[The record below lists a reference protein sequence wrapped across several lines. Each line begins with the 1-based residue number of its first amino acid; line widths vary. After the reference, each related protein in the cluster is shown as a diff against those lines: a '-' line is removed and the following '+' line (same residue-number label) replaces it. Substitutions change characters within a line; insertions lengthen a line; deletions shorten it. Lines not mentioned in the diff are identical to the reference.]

1 MRPVIDANVLMHGR
15 RNYSFDR
22 ASTVPEVIGELES
35 DESKLKADTLD
46 LDVRRPSEASLE
58 EVEEKVDEIFA
69 KVSEADKAL
78 LALALDTGE
87 KLITDDKD
95 LQNLASHLDVDF
107 EAFMGEEIDEQLR
120 WKKVCGNCGG
130 EVSSPP
136 CPRCGSRQVARKLD
150 QCS

>member
-15 RNYSFDR
+15 RNYDFR
-22 ASTVPEVIGELES
+22 KAYTVPEVMDELES

-46 LDVRRPSEASLE
+46 LDVRQPSEDSME
-58 EVEEKVDEIFA
+58 DVEEKADEIFA
-69 KVSEADKAL
+69 KVSEADKSL
-78 LALALDTGE
+78 VALALDLDE

-107 EAFMGEEIDEQLR
+107 EAFMGDEIEEKLE
-120 WKKVCGNCGG
+120 WKKVCSNCGE

-136 CPRCGSRQVARKLD
+136 CPRCGSDQVRRKLD

>member
-15 RNYSFDR
+15 RNYDFSK
-22 ASTVPEVIGELES
+22 ASTVPQVMDELES

-46 LDVRRPSEASLE
+46 LDVRRPSEDSIE
-58 EVEEKVDEIFA
+58 KVEEKVGEIFA

-78 LALALDTGE
+78 VALALDLDQ

-95 LQNLASHLDVDF
+95 LQNLASHLNVDF
-107 EAFMGEEIDEQLR
+107 EAFMGDKIEEELEWI
-120 WKKVCGNCGG
+120 KVCSNCGE

-136 CPRCGSRQVARKLD
+136 CSRCGFEEFRRKLD

>member
-15 RNYSFDR
+15 RNYNFTK
-22 ASTVPEVIGELES
+22 ASTVPQVMDELES
-35 DESKLKADTLD
+35 EESRLKADTLE
-46 LDVRRPSEASLE
+46 LDVRKPSEDSIEQVKDKA
-58 EVEEKVDEIFA
+58 DDIYA
-69 KVSEADKAL
+69 KVSKADKAL

-95 LQNLASHLDVDF
+95 LQNLASHLDVNF
-107 EAFMGEEIDEQLR
+107 EAFMGGEIDEQLE
-120 WKKVCGNCGG
+120 WKKVCFNCGE

-136 CPRCGSRQVARKLD
+136 CPRCGSGKVRRKLD